1 MVFPMTFTFIGVL
14 LLLLV
19 WQEQRDPRK
28 PIVLSAIP
36 ALIFLY
42 LGISMFFRLHR
53 AGPRNPPVVN
63 PDGRFLTPQASL
75 PSFARMREWTGV
87 LRG

>member
-19 WQEQRDPRK
+19 WQEQRDSRK
-28 PIVLSAIP
+28 PIVLPAIP

-53 AGPRNPPVVN
+53 AGPP
-63 PDGRFLTPQASL
+63 
-75 PSFARMREWTGV
+75 
-87 LRG
+87 